1 MIRGLLC
8 LPNDSKNKV
17 RDYHVEQRARWHSM
31 ALHGMVWHGMGE
43 GQSRDKR
50 IHHVLSSPNPNP
62 VQ

>member
-31 ALHGMVWHGMGE
+31 AWYGMAWERGRAEIKGSITSSLHLILTPY
-43 GQSRDKR
+43 SD
-50 IHHVLSSPNPNP
+50 
-62 VQ
+62 